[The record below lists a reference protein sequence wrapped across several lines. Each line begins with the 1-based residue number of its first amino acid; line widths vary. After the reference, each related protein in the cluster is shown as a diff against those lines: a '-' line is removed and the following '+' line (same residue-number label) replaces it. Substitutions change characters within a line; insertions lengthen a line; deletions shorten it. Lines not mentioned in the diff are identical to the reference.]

1 MQGWRFN
8 SSSNTEQDYMQEL
21 EKRAAEIEQ
30 RYIQD
35 YLEEMAYKHHIQGKI
50 VDLLILIKE
59 TCYELQKHI

>member
-1 MQGWRFN
+1 
-8 SSSNTEQDYMQEL
+8 MQEL